1 MMKLLQL
8 HTTIWLCLVTT
19 VNLLSQNS
27 YLVTGEL
34 QDDLGQPIAY
44 ANAVIYNAID
54 TTIAK
59 MNYSEDDGSFE
70 IRVDGPGEY
79 FLEVTYVGLANF
91 RSTEFTLDE
100 ANQTRKFS
108 TITLNPQGETLAEVV
123 VTARKPLLEV
133 KPDKMVVNVAGSI
146 NATGNNA
153 LELLRK
159 SPGVMVDQ
167 NENISLLGKSGV
179 QVYINGK
186 RSPLSGDQLANYLKS
201 LPSEDIDN
209 IELITQPSARY
220 DAEGN
225 AGIINIVL
233 RKNQNEGYNANVALS
248 YSKGERSN
256 YNGSVNGNYK
266 NGRVNVYGSLSYYDN
281 DYLNTQV
288 IYRNQN
294 GMVFDQDLKSLSNVN
309 GLNYRGGIDYQLSDR
324 STLGVMINGNNNVWD
339 WVKESKALILSQGS
353 NVVDSIL
360 WSDGG
365 NHSSNNNMNYN
376 LNYQWK
382 GSNDQT
388 LNFDADYGY
397 FGRDNE
403 QDQPNV
409 YTDGSGEEILRRNDY
424 FIKSPSRIDIYTL
437 KSDYERP
444 FLSGQL
450 SGGLKWSKVLTDNNF
465 NFYEVYGEEK
475 VQDMNRSNDFTYD
488 EQVYA
493 AYLSFQRA
501 FEKWSFQGGL
511 RAEHSRTRG
520 LLESL
525 QDIELD
531 DVKRNYTDLFPSMG
545 LTYNLNDKNALQL
558 TYSRRIN
565 RPNYSSLNPFEFQL
579 DELTYEKGNPFLTP
593 EYTNKLQVSHTWNHS
608 ITTSLGYSHTRDLI
622 TQIIEVE
629 EGNAAYQT
637 HQNLATQKDISL
649 GVSGSVP
656 ITSWWS
662 SFSNLMYYYRETYG
676 EVNQGKEA
684 RLNLNSFTVYSQHTF
699 TLPGKMSLEIDG
711 YYNSPSLWGGQ
722 FVSASQWGVN
732 AGVQRKLFQD
742 KATLK
747 LAFSDLFNSQG
758 WESRSEVG
766 DFYLFTK
773 GTWDSQRVRLSFS
786 YTLGNTGIKV
796 RQRATGLEDEK
807 SRVGS

>member
-248 YSKGERSN
+248 YSQGERSN

-365 NHSSNNNMNYN
+365 NYSSNNNMNYN